1 MSELHRATVEAFLDA
16 IVRKDVDAIVD
27 IHTEDGI
34 IEFPFAPPGF
44 PRRVEGREAIRVFE
58 APISES
64 VASSSFHDLVV
75 RPLAEPDMAV
85 AEYRGEV
92 TLTNGRAYNNTYCLV
107 IRFRD
112 GLMQHVREYFNP
124 LVIQSAGLVAGDP
137 DAS

>member
-1 MSELHRATVEAFLDA
+1 MSEDHRATVEAFLDA

-27 IHTEDGI
+27 IHTEDAI
-34 IEFPFAPPGF
+34 LEFPFAPPGF
-44 PRRVEGREAIRVFE
+44 PPRVEGRDAIRVFE

-64 VASSSFHDLVV
+64 VASSSFHDLTV

-92 TLTNGRAYNNTYCLV
+92 TLTNGRNYDNTYCLV
-107 IRFRD
+107 VQFRD
-112 GLMQHVREYFNP
+112 GLMHHVREYFNP

-137 DAS
+137 DA